1 MRRWLLEGLPNDNLS
16 CENAII
22 HANAR
27 RWPLMI
33 DPQVGSCV
41 TDSAQYLA
49 ALSPTCLTPLPRV
62 PDCAVMY
69 QGQANKWIK
78 AMEQESNL
86 EVMRLSAL
94 DSSTA
99 ANEGVQ
105 ALKTAV
111 QFGRPVLI
119 EDVGEELSP
128 LLQQLLLKQVYK
140 QVR

>member
-1 MRRWLLEGLPNDNLS
+1 
-16 CENAII
+16 
-22 HANAR
+22 
-27 RWPLMI
+27 
-33 DPQVGSCV
+33 
-41 TDSAQYLA
+41 
-49 ALSPTCLTPLPRV
+49 
-62 PDCAVMY
+62 MY

-78 AMEQESNL
+78 AMEQGSNL

-111 QFGRPVLI
+111 EFGRPVLI